1 MITAGHAQYI
11 QQFQST
17 DIKEKLVLWD
27 FQLKPTYR
35 GKLSSQT
42 GFVKLLGEV
51 GVPKQAKLREAGFG
65 KVCEAVIQH
74 RFLEFIKSNQPSC
87 SIYLRS
93 EKVCWM
99 TNFNKTAAPK
109 KQLLVK

>member
-1 MITAGHAQYI
+1 MITAGHAHYI
-11 QQFQST
+11 QQYQST

-27 FQLKPTYR
+27 FQLKPTYS

-65 KVCEAVIQH
+65 KVCA
-74 RFLEFIKSNQPSC
+74 SC
-87 SIYLRS
+87 HPASLS
-93 EKVCWM
+93 
-99 TNFNKTAAPK
+99 
-109 KQLLVK
+109 